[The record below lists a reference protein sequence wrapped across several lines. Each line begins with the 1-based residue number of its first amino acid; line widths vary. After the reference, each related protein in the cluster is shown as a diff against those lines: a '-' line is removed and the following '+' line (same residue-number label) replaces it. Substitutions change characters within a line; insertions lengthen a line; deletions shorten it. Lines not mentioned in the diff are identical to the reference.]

1 MDPFEFFH
9 RLNHKVNKQYARQFS
24 LGLSLRSIA
33 FRFLFFAILLII
45 IFGVLEHNRLSAPC
59 AEGRWRVVDSELV
72 CVYSFDADETQS
84 DGG

>member
-9 RLNHKVNKQYARQFS
+9 RLNHKVNEQYARGQFS

-45 IFGVLEHNRLSAPC
+45 IFGVLEHNRLSTPG

-72 CVYSFDADETQS
+72 CV
-84 DGG
+84 